1 MERKEYPE
9 VEVTLK
15 ELLAAVLHGGRF
27 VVILGLVLALLLG
40 AYGAYSDSRAVV
52 GPDADYQAQLEEY
65 ELTKET
71 LEKALSRSEKELES
85 LMTYLG
91 SSHLMQIDPYNKYT
105 STMVF
110 AISHVDASDAKD
122 AYSVLESPA
131 SYMVSRIQAQY
142 KVLWDGL
149 NLENAAKGT
158 SYEGVAD
165 KYLREVAQ
173 LEVSDGGVLK
183 LTVMG
188 SSEDTEKL
196 AANLYAVLQEKETV
210 VEQASYPHQFTLLT
224 EAVTQTIVDPELEKI
239 QQEKADKLEKTRA
252 DVAKDKAALAALTP
266 PVMAGPSNTALKN
279 VILGGAVGVVIA
291 CVWLVAA
298 QLVSSKVSCAER
310 MARAFGLTHFGSV
323 KTGRSIWTMLSQLT
337 MNERVW
343 KNETQSLDFIRE
355 KGCIHLPESG
365 TVMLLSTLPKVEN
378 KLVEKVTAALEK
390 DGRKVVFAAD
400 MLHNPQA
407 LAGIRGADALVLLER
422 SFATENAAVI
432 SAVDLAEEME
442 KPVCGFVM
450 V

>member
-1 MERKEYPE
+1 MEHKEYPE

-15 ELLAAVLHGGRF
+15 ELLAAVLHGGRL
-27 VVILGLVLALLLG
+27 VVVMALVLALLLG
-40 AYGAYSDSRAVV
+40 AYGAYSDSKTVA
-52 GPDADYQAQLEEY
+52 GPDADYQARLEDY
-65 ELTKET
+65 ELTKDA

-110 AISHVDASDAKD
+110 AISHVDAGEAKD

-165 KYLREVAQ
+165 KYLREVAL

-196 AANLYAVLQEKETV
+196 AANLYAVLQEKEAV
-210 VEQASYPHQFTLLT
+210 VEQASYSHQFTLLT
-224 EAVTQTIVDPELEKI
+224 EAVTQTSVDPELEKT

-252 DVAKDKAALAALTP
+252 DVAKDKATLAALTP
-266 PVMAGPSNTALKN
+266 PVVAGRSNTALKN
-279 VILGGAVGVVIA
+279 AILGGAVGVVLA
-291 CVWLVAA
+291 CVWLVGV
-298 QLVSSKVSCAER
+298 QLVSSKVACAER
-310 MARAFGLTHFGSV
+310 MGRHFGLTHFGSV
-323 KTGRSIWTMLSQLT
+323 KKRRSIWTVLSQIT
-337 MNERVW
+337 MNDRVW
-343 KNETQSLDFIRE
+343 KDEEQALAFIRE
-355 KGCIHLPESG
+355 KGNTHLPESG
-365 TVMLLSTLPKVEN
+365 AVVLLSTLRNVDE
-378 KLVEKVTAALEK
+378 KLVENVTAALAAE
-390 DGRKVVFAAD
+390 GRKVSFAAD

-407 LAGIRGADALVLLER
+407 LTGIREADALVLLECA
-422 SFATENAAVI
+422 FATENAAVAA
-432 SAVDLAEEME
+432 AVQLAEEMD
-442 KPVCGFVM
+442 KPICGFVM

>member
-1 MERKEYPE
+1 MEHKEYPE

-15 ELLAAVLHGGRF
+15 ELLAAVLHGGRL
-27 VVILGLVLALLLG
+27 VVVMALVLALLLG
-40 AYGAYSDSRAVV
+40 AYGAYSDSRAAV
-52 GPDADYQAQLEEY
+52 GPGADYQARLEEY

-110 AISHVDASDAKD
+110 AISHVDASNAKD

-142 KVLWDGL
+142 EVLWDGL

-210 VEQASYPHQFTLLT
+210 VEQASYPHRLTLLT
-224 EAVTQTIVDPELEKI
+224 EAVSQTIVDPELEKT

-266 PVMAGPSNTALKN
+266 PAVAGPSNTALKN
-279 VILGGAVGVVIA
+279 AILGGAVGVVLA
-291 CVWLVAA
+291 CVWLVAT

-310 MARAFGLTHFGSV
+310 MARAFGLNHFGSF
-323 KTGRSIWTMLSQLT
+323 TMRRSIFTMLSQCV
-337 MNERVW
+337 MNDRVW
-343 KNETQSLDFIRE
+343 KDKNQALAFIRE
-355 KGCIHLPESG
+355 KADIHLPEG
-365 TVMLLSTLPKVEN
+365 GAVVLLSTLRDVDE
-378 KLVEKVTAALEK
+378 KLVEKVTAALAAE
-390 DGRKVVFAAD
+390 GRKVSFAAD
-400 MLHNPQA
+400 MLHNPRA
-407 LAGIRGADALVLLER
+407 LTGIREADALMLLER
-422 SFATENAAVI
+422 SFVTENAAVTA
-432 SAVDLAEEME
+432 AVQLAEEMG